1 MSEWEEGRI
10 EVSVVNAANLPRL
23 HVGSMHAIQV
33 VDRET
38 CTALVLP
45 GASQDEAERLLR
57 MIVDGNSGGEMTS
70 QNPTTDDTVTSQNG
84 HCEHC
89 AEGCHGD
96 EINLRRGVPYW
107 HSANALMYM
116 GLDWKQGDCPLCA
129 EQRIGAARERARI
142 VAWIRTS
149 IGDEADTGE
158 LADDIERGAH
168 LEASRG

>member
-1 MSEWEEGRI
+1 MNEWEEGRI

-38 CTALVLP
+38 CTAVVLP

-57 MIVDGNSGGEMTS
+57 MIVDGNPGGEMTS

-89 AEGCHGD
+89 WTGCPRDEDTDPWHEGQSPFSGPFDALWPDGHCPMCAAAKAE
-96 EINLRRGVPYW
+96 
-107 HSANALMYM
+107 
-116 GLDWKQGDCPLCA
+116 
-129 EQRIGAARERARI
+129 RERI
-142 VAWIRTS
+142 VAWLRGAAIY
-149 IGDEADTGE
+149 DAADFI
-158 LADDIERGAH
+158 ARGAH
-168 LEASRG
+168 LEDQ